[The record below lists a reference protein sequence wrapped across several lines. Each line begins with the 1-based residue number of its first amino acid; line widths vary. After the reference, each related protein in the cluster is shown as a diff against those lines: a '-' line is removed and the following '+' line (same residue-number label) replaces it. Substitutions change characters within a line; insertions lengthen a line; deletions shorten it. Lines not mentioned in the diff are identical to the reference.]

1 VSDGKLETRQ
11 ARGLFLIPDPHLA
24 GTPPMQRL
32 DSYMDDILAKVAA
45 CLDEAARAGLVPV
58 VLGDLFHWPR
68 ENPNSLMVALIELLR
83 PHKPYVL
90 VGNHDKYQARFTADT
105 SLAVLDAAGVVRV
118 LSDPGLFLRL
128 DTPTGPALLGASPD
142 GTPLP
147 GSVAADPGVTTVWLA
162 HHNIGFP
169 DFQEKNVRIREIPGL
184 DWVINGHIHRPQP
197 TVTAGRTHWANPGNI
212 TPAQVQPPFQGTPP
226 AAAIGACLDDLEY
239 WPVPTG
245 RSRKFFRT
253 SLSARGG
260 RDGEPRPVSWR
271 PDPVGWRRTREGAGL
286 KDFLGRQ
293 LQTGRPGDAGHLG
306 IVPRGHHAP
315 DQGRPCLRPTPA
327 ERELAGLK
335 ASYERL
341 RDDKVRAEQDL
352 SHLQNQLRE
361 LEAAAQAAYGTSDP
375 GELEALLAAKRA
387 ENAQLVAAYREHIA
401 AITRDLPQVEQDF
414 EG

>member
-32 DSYMDDILAKVAA
+32 DSYMDDVLAKVAA

-118 LSDPGLFLRL
+118 LADPGLFLRL

-197 TVTAGRTHWANPGNI
+197 TVTAGRTRWANPGNI
-212 TPAQVQPPFQGTPP
+212 TRLKFNRRSKERRP
-226 AAAIGACLDDLEY
+226 AAAIWRPGLDDLEY
-239 WPVPTG
+239 WPVPHRPFEEVFPDQPFPPEEAAT
-245 RSRKFFRT
+245 
-253 SLSARGG
+253 
-260 RDGEPRPVSWR
+260 GEPASRFLEGLTR
-271 PDPVGWRRTREGAGL
+271 LAWRRTREGAGL
-286 KDFLGRQ
+286 KDFLAANCNPEDPETPVIWELYREV
-293 LQTGRPGDAGHLG
+293 TH
-306 IVPRGHHAP
+306 VP
-315 DQGRPCLRPTPA
+315 DQDGPA
-327 ERELAGLK
+327 
-335 ASYERL
+335 
-341 RDDKVRAEQDL
+341 
-352 SHLQNQLRE
+352 
-361 LEAAAQAAYGTSDP
+361 
-375 GELEALLAAKRA
+375 
-387 ENAQLVAAYREHIA
+387 
-401 AITRDLPQVEQDF
+401 
-414 EG
+414 